1 MQSREFLES
10 RQEMERLLREETI
23 GYLGLSMGDNP
34 YVVPLN
40 YAYVD
45 GRILF
50 HCAMTGKMLDYLK
63 RNQQV
68 CFAVGRQSGEVRR
81 HAEGNP
87 CHVGSDSVSCYA
99 RARIVEDLEER
110 KEVLDTFNR
119 CFRPDAEEI
128 ALEEARKCCAVVIK
142 IIEMTGRRERE
153 RERTYWR
160 YSFEEQPEL

>member
-1 MQSREFLES
+1 MAVREFVESRE
-10 RQEMERLLREETI
+10 EMELILGEETV
-23 GYLGLSMGDNP
+23 GYLGLSMDGQP

-50 HCAMTGKMLDYLK
+50 HCAMTGKKLDYLK

-81 HAEGNP
+81 HAEGDP
-87 CHVGSDSVSCYA
+87 CHVDSDSVICYG
-99 RARIVEDLEER
+99 RARVVEDLEER

-119 CFRPDAEEI
+119 CFRSDAEEI
-128 ALEEARKCCAVVIK
+128 PLEAARKCCAVVIK
-142 IIEMTGRRERE
+142 IIEMTGRGERE

-160 YSFEEQPEL
+160 YSFEEQP